1 MTCANRTFIAIVCLL
16 LKQNNFTYVNALHKV
31 SFSIGIDFQFN
42 FLFGLIND
50 SALFVI
56 ETLASKIAFIQIT
69 DLKARHLNNYNLK
82 LVIVLKLQGDQMA
95 RLFLNIWPFTS
106 MKISPLAYKS
116 RQQSVQKLNKKS

>member
-56 ETLASKIAFIQIT
+56 IAFIQIT

-116 RQQSVQKLNKKS
+116 RHQSVQKLNKKS